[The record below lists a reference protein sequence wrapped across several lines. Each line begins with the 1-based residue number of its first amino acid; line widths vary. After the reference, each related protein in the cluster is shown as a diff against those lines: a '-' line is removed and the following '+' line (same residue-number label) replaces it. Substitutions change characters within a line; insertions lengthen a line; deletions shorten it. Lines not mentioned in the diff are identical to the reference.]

1 MIQQKIF
8 FGRVQSRKLSLEK
21 KKILDKNYKNFLFH
35 PEKLIKSKPIIL
47 EIGFGMGQNLIELA
61 QKNPDKYIVGVDPFM
76 NGVASVINTSVEK
89 NIKNI
94 LLFPYPVQT
103 FFEKFEKIIFEK
115 VFMLFPDPWPKKK
128 HHKRRLFRTEFV
140 KTILKK
146 ISKQGKLYFATDNQN
161 YYDEALIA
169 LHKENFKE
177 MPIEIKKT
185 DTKELILTKYF
196 LRAKKLGNKVNFLV
210 IVKL

>member
-1 MIQQKIF
+1 
-8 FGRVQSRKLSLEK
+8 
-21 KKILDKNYKNFLFH
+21 
-35 PEKLIKSKPIIL
+35 
-47 EIGFGMGQNLIELA
+47 MGQNLIELA

-76 NGVASVINTSVEK
+76 NGVTSVINTSVEK

>member
-1 MIQQKIF
+1 
-8 FGRVQSRKLSLEK
+8 
-21 KKILDKNYKNFLFH
+21 
-35 PEKLIKSKPIIL
+35 
-47 EIGFGMGQNLIELA
+47 
-61 QKNPDKYIVGVDPFM
+61 
-76 NGVASVINTSVEK
+76 
-89 NIKNI
+89 
-94 LLFPYPVQT
+94 
-103 FFEKFEKIIFEK
+103 
-115 VFMLFPDPWPKKK
+115 MLFPDPWPKKK

-169 LHKENFKE
+169 LHKKNFKE